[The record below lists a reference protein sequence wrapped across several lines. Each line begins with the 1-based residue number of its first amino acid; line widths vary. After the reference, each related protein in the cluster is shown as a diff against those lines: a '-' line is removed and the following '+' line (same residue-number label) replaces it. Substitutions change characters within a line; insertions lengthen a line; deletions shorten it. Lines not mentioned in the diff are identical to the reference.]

1 MFFTLGF
8 GYLCVRHPLQVLG
21 FGEPAMMIMMTTS
34 RSRQISETL
43 QLQTAV
49 DFRGCLSPMTDGAV
63 AAMSQSHDSPRQ
75 SGKPS
80 VLNAVLLRLQIIPL
94 LHCCCCRLC
103 FRTRVQVALQDPWL
117 IPGGGSRRQPAKH
130 TGKNSG
136 RAGARQWS

>member
-1 MFFTLGF
+1 MFFILGF

-63 AAMSQSHDSPRQ
+63 AAMSQSHAER
-75 SGKPS
+75 
-80 VLNAVLLRLQIIPL
+80 A
-94 LHCCCCRLC
+94 
-103 FRTRVQVALQDPWL
+103 
-117 IPGGGSRRQPAKH
+117 PATIRH
-130 TGKNSG
+130 GN
-136 RAGARQWS
+136 RASHPF